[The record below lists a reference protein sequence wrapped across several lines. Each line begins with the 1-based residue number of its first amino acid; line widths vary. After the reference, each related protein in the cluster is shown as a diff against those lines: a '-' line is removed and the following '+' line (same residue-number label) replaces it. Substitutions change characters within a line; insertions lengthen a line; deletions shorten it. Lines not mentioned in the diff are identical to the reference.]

1 MKIFTV
7 IFLLFLSLT
16 LNAQKNIVG
25 KYRDHFGNSLQLN
38 ADNTFEYTWSF
49 DMSGS
54 WTKGTWTLTDDTVYF
69 QMVPIYDTLSQTNV
83 NDIISDT
90 LILSTDR
97 IPERFTQKEFAAML
111 LSSGG
116 QNRMAYPDKL
126 LFRKG
131 RLYKMQD
138 GKLVLKKR
146 RGFWSGKKGKK
157 WVPWYFKTEE

>member
-1 MKIFTV
+1 LENIETILEIAFN
-7 IFLLFLSLT
+7 LT
-16 LNAQKNIVG
+16 PTTHLNILGVLICPEG
-25 KYRDHFGNSLQLN
+25 
-38 ADNTFEYTWSF
+38 
-49 DMSGS
+49 
-54 WTKGTWTLTDDTVYF
+54 TKGTWTLTDDTVYF